1 MNMLEMRASD
11 CHNHVT
17 HPKARKVNDSY
28 KNSPV
33 YNVPMHII
41 LLQEPGILYHFFS
54 LPEDVEELFFPIR
67 ERQYVNLMC
76 VL

>member
-1 MNMLEMRASD
+1 MRAND

-28 KNSPV
+28 KNSHV
-33 YNVPMHII
+33 YNVPMHVI
-41 LLQEPGILYHFFS
+41 LLQEPDILYQFL

-67 ERQYVNLMC
+67 ERQCVNLMC

>member
-1 MNMLEMRASD
+1 M
-11 CHNHVT
+11 T

-28 KNSPV
+28 KNSHV

-41 LLQEPGILYHFFS
+41 LLQEPGILYQLF
-54 LPEDVEELFFPIR
+54 LPEDIEELLFSIR
-67 ERQYVNLMC
+67 ERQCVSLC